1 MGPDTLTP
9 SLRSI
14 RTSGNTRS
22 PIGPRPPEAAS
33 ISVPRQSVSVAR
45 FTQALLDLNRPS
57 IERRAA
63 GVAARISPDD
73 DVAWWEAT
81 TALNRA
87 LRRQQT
93 GRQAAMAAHRASQAV
108 LAAAS
113 RTGLAVSA
121 DILAVARSAGEAARV
136 LVAGNMN
143 LTGAGYLTRGWEA
156 FLFLPAGPPFPS
168 GSAGRRGRT
177 PSR

>member
-1 MGPDTLTP
+1 MRPDSLTP
-9 SLRSI
+9 SVRSV
-14 RTSGNTRS
+14 RTSR
-22 PIGPRPPEAAS
+22 
-33 ISVPRQSVSVAR
+33 VSVAR
-45 FTQALLDLNRPS
+45 FAQALLNLNRPS
-57 IERRAA
+57 IERQAA
-63 GVAARISPDD
+63 GLTARTSPDD

-113 RTGLAVSA
+113 RTGLALSP

-136 LVAGNMN
+136 LVAGGMN
-143 LTGAGYLTRGWEA
+143 ITGAGYLTRGWEA
-156 FLFLPAGPPFPS
+156 LLILPAGLPS
-168 GSAGRRGRT
+168 PSEPAGGRGHRSPT
-177 PSR
+177 N